1 MIYFTYQWEKGDTKM
16 SKNTEIELKLLLSD
30 EDLKKLLQL
39 DFVKASLREESKT
52 VRQLSSSYYDT
63 KDMVFRNHG
72 IAYRVRDKG
81 DGGFEATVKAT
92 LKKQG
97 GLAERIELNIP
108 LTENKVVL
116 EGFKELGFAYELTDL
131 APQGVEK
138 LFSVDVK
145 RTTYLL
151 DYEGA
156 VIELAVDKGFVIA
169 GASKDEIDEIELE
182 LKDGEAQALLNF
194 AQRAGKEVTL
204 KEEERSKY
212 ARGLALC
219 KLL

>member
-1 MIYFTYQWEKGDTKM
+1 M

-39 DFVKASLREESKT
+39 DFVKAALREESKT

-63 KDMVFRNHG
+63 KDMAFRNHG

-108 LTENKVVL
+108 LTENKAVL
-116 EGFKELGFAYELTDL
+116 AGFKSLGFTYELTDL

-138 LFSVDVK
+138 LFSVDVE

-156 VIELAVDKGFVIA
+156 VIELAIDKGFVIA
-169 GASKDEIDEIELE
+169 GAAKDEIDEIELE

>member
-1 MIYFTYQWEKGDTKM
+1 MIYFTYQREKGDTKM

-39 DFVKASLREESKT
+39 DFVKAALREESKT

-63 KDMVFRNHG
+63 KDMAFRNHG

-108 LTENKVVL
+108 LTENKAVL

-138 LFSVDVK
+138 LFSVDVE

-156 VIELAVDKGFVIA
+156 VIELAIDKGFVIA
-169 GASKDEIDEIELE
+169 GAAKDKIDEIELE

-194 AQRAGKEVTL
+194 EQRAGKEVTL

-212 ARGLALC
+212 ARGLTLC

>member
-108 LTENKVVL
+108 LTENKAVL

>member
-1 MIYFTYQWEKGDTKM
+1 M

-39 DFVKASLREESKT
+39 DFVKAALREESKT

-63 KDMVFRNHG
+63 KDMAFRNHG

-108 LTENKVVL
+108 LTENKAVL
-116 EGFKELGFAYELTDL
+116 AGFKSLGFAYELTDL

-138 LFSVDVK
+138 LFSVDVE

-169 GASKDEIDEIELE
+169 GAAKDEIDEIELE

>member
-1 MIYFTYQWEKGDTKM
+1 M

-39 DFVKASLREESKT
+39 DFVKAALREESKT

-63 KDMVFRNHG
+63 RDMAFRNHG

-108 LTENKVVL
+108 LTENKAVL

-138 LFSVDVK
+138 LFSVDVE

-169 GASKDEIDEIELE
+169 GASKEEIDEIELE

-194 AQRAGKEVTL
+194 AQRAGKEVAL

-212 ARGLALC
+212 ARGLTLC